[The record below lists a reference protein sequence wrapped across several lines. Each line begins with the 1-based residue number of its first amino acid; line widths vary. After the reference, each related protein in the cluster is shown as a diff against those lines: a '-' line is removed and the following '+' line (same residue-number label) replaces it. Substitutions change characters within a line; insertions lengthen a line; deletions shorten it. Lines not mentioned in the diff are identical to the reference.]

1 MSTTS
6 ITSGTDFIG
15 KTLIIGSTG
24 LSNAGN
30 YLRILDFNNNSSD
43 TYLYSLFKSDNSQ
56 QPWVGFKPIGVGA
69 TNIVYPYAATINE
82 YYIYVFSFIS
92 TIQIK
97 YNIYEYNQISTTIV
111 SKGTITT
118 FNTPNTLLQ
127 GFTQFWLGRSAFNG
141 DVFYNGRYNKVA
153 LYNGDL
159 FALNEANILSTL
171 LTLVT
176 STQTNIINNSTTPT
190 TYTFRALG
198 TNFLGVV
205 VNILNYNTTTG
216 SDVSNTAIT
225 LNGTGTTSGGYLNII
240 GSYLET
246 APISSLISLHNF
258 NSGNKSWKMYAHTI
272 SSISGD
278 HLTIKPH
285 SGRNIILEVSA
296 NNAIFIKQGENSH
309 NLTNLIS
316 GSGSGIVSGSDA
328 SFANIDIS
336 GNLNPLNVNGSS
348 IGLATKNWNSAYIN
362 TIYGETLNTRHYS
375 QRFGNSLLNMLGQDI
390 SNGPPL
396 ANNNNKIAISN
407 DGRVVALSSSSHSD
421 ISKGRVYVYELS
433 YNQVSYSWT
442 RLGLSSEIIVGLSND
457 DQFGW
462 DLALSSDGRIVAGSS
477 ILNDSSGTNCG
488 QVRLFE
494 LSNNIWRQKGS
505 NINGP
510 RVASESGY
518 SISLAGSG
526 NRIAIGA
533 WKDNSNGT
541 NAGAVRVY
549 DFSAS
554 INDWRQQG
562 QTLLGVSGSYE
573 GYVTALS
580 LDGLTLATGCLNV
593 NNANNIVNA
602 GQVKTFTISGNTW
615 TSKGIIQG
623 PDISYLY
630 FGRAMKLSANG
641 NAIVIGA
648 PGYGPLGTVTSTGYS
663 YELNNTIQIWEWH
676 RTNALTVPGRSL
688 ASISNAT
695 QNEQVR
701 LMVSRDT
708 WLGGKRKVY
717 NTNDKTSSTWEWSN
731 GTPWTYYNWDT
742 NEPGSLEDNVKIQTT
757 GFWHDYY
764 NNPSW
769 TTEHGPAVYMNT
781 TTTTTITGGNIGQT
795 YVYGYVGGTSW
806 TQVGQTIQGI
816 SGDELGSFVSM
827 SNDGSII
834 TLGGRSSADN
844 NFRCNVQ
851 FFKNINNYW
860 IKLGQTINGFVNNS
874 VLAYN
879 HALAG
884 DGTTLFHNLGTQSS
898 RVYGMDKTLAINS
911 NILTISGELITSGN
925 INPLIS
931 ATIGMYQGTG
941 GTIIIND
948 NYIIHRFDNSGI
960 FIPASSGSVEVLIVG
975 GGGGGGS
982 SSGGGGGAG
991 GVIYIPATNVI
1002 SGSSYSVVVGAG
1014 GASGTNGQASSVFGA
1029 VAAGGG
1035 MSGQYDSVGG
1045 NGGSG
1050 GGAGADNDGIL
1061 NKGGISSGNSL
1072 GLNNGIANV
1081 GFTYGFR
1088 GGNMTAPR
1096 SNPSGPDR
1104 SAGGGG
1110 AGGQGLDTDPNSTGN
1125 TGQTGMG
1132 SGGVGVVNTILGP
1145 SYYWA
1150 GGGGGGAFENQ
1161 FGGWG
1166 GLGGGGGGGGNGG
1179 VGTGGISAVNSGE
1192 SGSGVNGGNGGANTG
1207 GGGGGSGWPGV
1218 GGRGGSGIVVIR
1230 YLRGSS
1236 LGLSTKY
1243 WGNAYIK
1250 DISTSSI
1257 EVSGNIIC
1265 SRDVSINSGS
1275 SLRRWKHVFS
1285 DDLSVNKINGQVYGG
1300 SSSINLTS
1308 ISGNIIPSLTNLFR
1322 LGDVS
1327 RNWSNAYISDASVSS
1342 IDVSLNINPL
1352 NANGSSLGLSTRRWG
1367 NAYIRDVSVSSIDV
1381 SGNLNPL
1388 NANGSSLGLSTKYW
1402 GNAYLRDVS
1411 VSIIDVS
1418 GNLNPLTA
1426 NGSSLGLISR
1436 TWGNAYI
1443 RDLSVSSIDVSSN
1456 SISPFVNNSASLGA
1470 PNKSWGNAYIRD
1482 VSVSS
1487 IDVSGNLNPL
1497 TSNTLTL
1504 GLPTRVWGNA
1514 YIRDLSISSIDVSS
1528 NTISPFLNNGSSLG
1542 LISKTWGN
1550 AYLRDVSVTNID
1562 ISQNLN
1568 PLVSGT
1574 STVSTAQ
1581 GTGGTVS
1588 ISGGY
1593 IIHSFRTTG
1602 TSAFVP
1608 AFSGSVEVLIVGG
1621 GGGGGPTLGG
1631 GGGAG
1636 GVIYI
1641 PSTNVILG
1649 ASYEVVV
1656 GDGGASGTNGQ
1667 FSRVFGATAAGG
1679 GTSGTHDSGDGTAG
1693 GSGGG
1698 AASNNSRLNQG
1709 GGTSGNILGTNNGT
1723 ANVGFI
1729 YGCSGGN
1736 MTTARTSGPT
1746 RGAGGGGAGAKGLD
1760 TNPNITGD
1768 TGQTGMGSGGVG
1780 VVNAI
1785 LGPSYYWGGG
1795 GGGSGYDNQFGGWG
1809 GLGGGGG
1816 GAGNAGGGTGGKS
1829 ALVDGSN
1836 GEVGGN
1842 THGGN
1847 GGTNTG
1853 GGGGAGAW
1861 SSGLGGKGGSG
1872 IVVIRY
1878 LQGTSGSS
1886 GSNLGSAL
1894 KRWKNIFV
1902 GDLSVN
1908 TINGLPYGSGGG
1920 GAASIVYS
1928 TGGSAIVN
1936 SSIVSN
1942 MIPSITNTYSLGSTS
1957 RYWNN
1962 AYINNL
1968 RLSNRGYQEISGD
1981 ISWSAVN
1988 GYYGLAKDAYPGLN
2002 PQSSGVKA
2010 VQTWTVRTPN
2020 TGTGNHTVG
2029 MCWSP
2034 QRGIFV
2040 AVARTGDSSSM
2051 IQTSSDGINWTSR
2064 TNTTD
2069 NSRWEDVCWSPELG
2083 LFVAVGFTGTWR
2095 IISSFDGINWPSDRR
2110 VVINATSQMF
2120 AVCWSAELGIFLACG
2135 DRINSIV
2142 MYSSNAI
2149 NWSSLVV
2156 ASSNEINSVCW
2167 SPEVKL
2173 FVGVG
2178 NNTIMTS
2185 SNGTSWNLIS
2195 NVSFNWSSVCWSSTL
2210 GMFVAIAFTA
2220 IVAYSYNGL
2229 NWTTRAITSTF
2240 TNMNSICW
2248 SPQLE
2253 LFVCAGFYTRIITS
2267 NDGINW
2273 ISSSPV
2279 FSENIVVI
2287 CWSPEV
2293 GIFVGRGWNGYL
2305 LTSSLKGRP
2314 PTSYNVFDSS
2324 FNSIDETGKW
2334 TFLNIAVSG
2343 TMTAGSTPV
2352 SSDDRL
2358 KHNEVGITNGLTI
2371 IDQLNPKFYQ
2381 KTLTMLDAS
2390 YNGDLSGYAW
2400 TYEAGLIAQEVLQ
2413 VPDISFVVSGGDYYE
2428 NVMNYYD
2435 ISYTLSY
2442 YEQKMNSDLSFTNNY
2457 EEQRINNDL
2466 SFTISYYKE
2475 KMGSDISFDVSNNI
2489 EQILSDLSF
2498 DMSYIIQKMNNEASF
2513 YISYNEQKI
2522 NYDLSFELNYY
2533 QQQAINDLSRA
2544 NAYEVTTNLVSQIYG
2559 VNYNSLLTYGLA
2571 AIKELH
2577 AKVKAQDLS
2586 LLEQQATI
2594 NSLAAR
2600 LQALEPN
2607 NI

>member
-15 KTLIIGSTG
+15 KTLIIGSTA

-159 FALNEANILSTL
+159 FALTEANILSTL

-176 STQTNIINNSTTPT
+176 TTQTNIINNST

-225 LNGTGTTSGGYLNII
+225 LNGTSGTSGGYLNII

-246 APISSLISLHNF
+246 APISSLMSLHNF

-874 VLAYN
+874 AIAYN

-925 INPLIS
+925 INPLTSIS
-931 ATIGMYQGTG
+931 
-941 GTIIIND
+941 
-948 NYIIHRFDNSGI
+948 
-960 FIPASSGSVEVLIVG
+960 
-975 GGGGGGS
+975 
-982 SSGGGGGAG
+982 
-991 GVIYIPATNVI
+991 
-1002 SGSSYSVVVGAG
+1002 
-1014 GASGTNGQASSVFGA
+1014 
-1029 VAAGGG
+1029 
-1035 MSGQYDSVGG
+1035 
-1045 NGGSG
+1045 
-1050 GGAGADNDGIL
+1050 
-1061 NKGGISSGNSL
+1061 
-1072 GLNNGIANV
+1072 
-1081 GFTYGFR
+1081 
-1088 GGNMTAPR
+1088 
-1096 SNPSGPDR
+1096 
-1104 SAGGGG
+1104 
-1110 AGGQGLDTDPNSTGN
+1110 
-1125 TGQTGMG
+1125 
-1132 SGGVGVVNTILGP
+1132 
-1145 SYYWA
+1145 
-1150 GGGGGGAFENQ
+1150 
-1161 FGGWG
+1161 
-1166 GLGGGGGGGGNGG
+1166 
-1179 VGTGGISAVNSGE
+1179 
-1192 SGSGVNGGNGGANTG
+1192 
-1207 GGGGGSGWPGV
+1207 
-1218 GGRGGSGIVVIR
+1218 
-1230 YLRGSS
+1230 SS

-1250 DISTSSI
+1250 DISTTSI

-1265 SRDVSINSGS
+1265 SRDVSINLGS

-1327 RNWSNAYISDASVSS
+1327 RNWSNAYIRDASVSS

-1352 NANGSSLGLSTRRWG
+1352 LNNGSSLGLSTRRWG

-1381 SGNLNPL
+1381 SGILNPL

-1411 VSIIDVS
+1411 VSIIDIS
-1418 GNLNPLTA
+1418 GNLNPLTN
-1426 NGSSLGLISR
+1426 NGSSLGLIGR

-1470 PNKSWGNAYIRD
+1470 PNKAWGNAYIRD
-1482 VSVSS
+1482 VSISS

-1528 NTISPFLNNGSSLG
+1528 NTISPFLNNRSSLG
-1542 LISKTWGN
+1542 IISKTWGN
-1550 AYLRDVSVTNID
+1550 AYLRDVSVSNID

-1574 STVSTAQ
+1574 STVSVAQ
-1581 GTGGTVS
+1581 GTGGTVT

-1593 IIHSFRTTG
+1593 IIHSFTTTG

-1608 AFSGSVEVLIVGG
+1608 VSSGSVEVLIVGG
-1621 GGGGGPTLGG
+1621 GGGGGGRLGG
-1631 GGGAG
+1631 GGGGG
-1636 GVIYI
+1636 GVIWI
-1641 PSTNVILG
+1641 PATNVISG
-1649 ASYEVVV
+1649 TSYPIVV
-1656 GDGGASGTNGQ
+1656 GTGGTTLNNGIAS
-1667 FSRVFGATAAGG
+1667 SAFGATAAGG
-1679 GTSGTHDSGDGTAG
+1679 GSSGVHDSGDGTAG

-1709 GGTSGNILGTNNGT
+1709 GATSGNILGTNNGT
-1723 ANVGFI
+1723 ANVGTI
-1729 YGCSGGN
+1729 YGNRGGH
-1736 MTTARTSGPT
+1736 MTATRTGGPT
-1746 RGAGGGGAGAKGLD
+1746 RAAGGGGAGAQGLD
-1760 TNPNITGD
+1760 TNCNITGD
-1768 TGQTGMGSGGVG
+1768 TGQTGAGSGGVG
-1780 VVNAI
+1780 VINAI
-1785 LGPSYYWGGG
+1785 LGPAHYWAGGG
-1795 GGGSGYDNQFGGWG
+1795 GGGGYVEQTGGYG

-1816 GAGNAGGGTGGKS
+1816 A
-1829 ALVDGSN
+1829 GSN
-1836 GEVGGN
+1836 GPIGLGGGSALN
-1842 THGGN
+1842 SGVNGSGLNGGN
-1847 GGTNTG
+1847 GGANTG
-1853 GGGGAGAW
+1853 GGGGGCGWVSEAGG
-1861 SSGLGGKGGSG
+1861 SGGSG

-1908 TINGLPYGSGGG
+1908 TINGLPYGGGGG

-1968 RLSNRGYQEISGD
+1968 RASNRAYQEISGD

-1988 GYYGLAKDAYPGLN
+1988 GHYGLAKDAYPGLN
-2002 PQSSGVKA
+2002 PSSSGVKA
-2010 VQTWTVRTPN
+2010 VQTWTNRTVPN
-2020 TGTGNHTVG
+2020 TTILCRGVCWSPELGLFVAVAESGPNRVMTSPDGITWTARTAASENRWYSVCWSKELRIFVAVSRDIKVMTSVDGITWIPKTPANGAGVSVCWSPELGLFVAVSDNAVARSSDGTTWFSSVG
-2029 MCWSP
+2029 IPEGAYLSVCWSP
-2034 QRGIFV
+2034 QLRLFIAGSVNFTRLI
-2040 AVARTGDSSSM
+2040 S
-2051 IQTSSDGINWTSR
+2051 SSDGITWATITGAPSGQWTSI
-2064 TNTTD
+2064 
-2069 NSRWEDVCWSPELG
+2069 CWSPELG
-2083 LFVAVGFTGTWR
+2083 LFVAVGFAGVAVIT
-2095 IISSFDGINWPSDRR
+2095 SSDGIVWTERTPS
-2110 VVINATSQMF
+2110 TYGLGWF
-2120 AVCWSAELGIFLACG
+2120 GVCWSRELEIFVAVSITGTNNTRVMTSPNGITWTTRAAG
-2135 DRINSIV
+2135 GTDWW
-2142 MYSSNAI
+2142 YG
-2149 NWSSLVV
+2149 
-2156 ASSNEINSVCW
+2156 VCW
-2167 SPEVKL
+2167 SPEL
-2173 FVGVG
+2173 GIFAAVGTG
-2178 NNTIMTS
+2178 PT
-2185 SNGTSWNLIS
+2185 
-2195 NVSFNWSSVCWSSTL
+2195 
-2210 GMFVAIAFTA
+2210 
-2220 IVAYSYNGL
+2220 
-2229 NWTTRAITSTF
+2229 
-2240 TNMNSICW
+2240 
-2248 SPQLE
+2248 
-2253 LFVCAGFYTRIITS
+2253 
-2267 NDGINW
+2267 
-2273 ISSSPV
+2273 
-2279 FSENIVVI
+2279 NIVM
-2287 CWSPEV
+2287 
-2293 GIFVGRGWNGYL
+2293 
-2305 LTSSLKGRP
+2305 TSSLKGRP

-2413 VPDISFVVSGGDYYE
+2413 VPDLSFVVSGGDYYE
-2428 NVMNYYD
+2428 NVMNYD
-2435 ISYTLSY
+2435 VSYVVNSLSY

-2457 EEQRINNDL
+2457 NTQKINNDL

-2475 KMGSDISFDVSNNI
+2475 KMGSDISYNYNNNI

>member
-1 MSTTS
+1 M
-6 ITSGTDFIG
+6 
-15 KTLIIGSTG
+15 
-24 LSNAGN
+24 
-30 YLRILDFNNNSSD
+30 
-43 TYLYSLFKSDNSQ
+43 
-56 QPWVGFKPIGVGA
+56 
-69 TNIVYPYAATINE
+69 
-82 YYIYVFSFIS
+82 
-92 TIQIK
+92 
-97 YNIYEYNQISTTIV
+97 
-111 SKGTITT
+111 
-118 FNTPNTLLQ
+118 
-127 GFTQFWLGRSAFNG
+127 
-141 DVFYNGRYNKVA
+141 
-153 LYNGDL
+153 
-159 FALNEANILSTL
+159 
-171 LTLVT
+171 
-176 STQTNIINNSTTPT
+176 
-190 TYTFRALG
+190 
-198 TNFLGVV
+198 
-205 VNILNYNTTTG
+205 
-216 SDVSNTAIT
+216 
-225 LNGTGTTSGGYLNII
+225 
-240 GSYLET
+240 
-246 APISSLISLHNF
+246 HNF
-258 NSGNKSWKMYAHTI
+258 NSANKSWKMYAHTI

-285 SGRNIILEVSA
+285 TGRNIILEVSA

-316 GSGSGIVSGSDA
+316 GSGSGIVNGSDA

-336 GNLNPLNVNGSS
+336 GNLNPLIVNGSS

-433 YNQVSYSWT
+433 YNEVSYSWT

-462 DLALSSDGRIVAGSS
+462 DLALSSDGRVVAGSS

-494 LSNNIWRQKGS
+494 LSNNIWRQKGT

-518 SISLAGSG
+518 SIGLAGNG

-602 GQVKTFTISGNTW
+602 GQVKTFTISGTTW
-615 TSKGIIQG
+615 INKGIIQG

-648 PGYGPLGTVTSTGYS
+648 PGYGTDYQITPI

-688 ASISNAT
+688 ASISNAA

-769 TTEHGPAVYMNT
+769 TTEHGPAVYM
-781 TTTTTITGGNIGQT
+781 TTTITGGNIGQA

-874 VLAYN
+874 AIAYN

-884 DGTTLFHNLGTQSS
+884 DGTTLFHNIGTQSS

-925 INPLIS
+925 INPLTSIS
-931 ATIGMYQGTG
+931 
-941 GTIIIND
+941 
-948 NYIIHRFDNSGI
+948 
-960 FIPASSGSVEVLIVG
+960 
-975 GGGGGGS
+975 
-982 SSGGGGGAG
+982 
-991 GVIYIPATNVI
+991 
-1002 SGSSYSVVVGAG
+1002 
-1014 GASGTNGQASSVFGA
+1014 
-1029 VAAGGG
+1029 
-1035 MSGQYDSVGG
+1035 
-1045 NGGSG
+1045 
-1050 GGAGADNDGIL
+1050 
-1061 NKGGISSGNSL
+1061 
-1072 GLNNGIANV
+1072 
-1081 GFTYGFR
+1081 
-1088 GGNMTAPR
+1088 
-1096 SNPSGPDR
+1096 
-1104 SAGGGG
+1104 
-1110 AGGQGLDTDPNSTGN
+1110 
-1125 TGQTGMG
+1125 
-1132 SGGVGVVNTILGP
+1132 
-1145 SYYWA
+1145 
-1150 GGGGGGAFENQ
+1150 
-1161 FGGWG
+1161 
-1166 GLGGGGGGGGNGG
+1166 
-1179 VGTGGISAVNSGE
+1179 
-1192 SGSGVNGGNGGANTG
+1192 
-1207 GGGGGSGWPGV
+1207 
-1218 GGRGGSGIVVIR
+1218 
-1230 YLRGSS
+1230 SS

-1257 EVSGNIIC
+1257 ELSGNIIC
-1265 SRDVSINSGS
+1265 SRDVSINLGS
-1275 SLRRWKHVFS
+1275 SLRRWKNVFS

-1308 ISGNIIPSLTNLFR
+1308 ISGNIIPSTTNLFR

-1327 RNWSNAYISDASVSS
+1327 RTWSNAYIIDASVSS

-1352 NANGSSLGLSTRRWG
+1352 NANGSSLGLVTRRWG

-1381 SGNLNPL
+1381 SLNLNPL

-1402 GNAYLRDVS
+1402 GNAYIRDVS
-1411 VSIIDVS
+1411 VGSIDVS
-1418 GNLNPLTA
+1418 GNLNPLTN
-1426 NGSSLGLISR
+1426 NGSSLGLIGR

-1470 PNKSWGNAYIRD
+1470 PNKAWGNAYIRD

-1487 IDVSGNLNPL
+1487 IDVISNLNPL

-1542 LISKTWGN
+1542 LIGKTWGN
-1550 AYLRDVSVTNID
+1550 AYLRDVSVSNID

-1568 PLVSGT
+1568 PLVTGS
-1574 STVSTAQ
+1574 STVTATQ

-1608 AFSGSVEVLIVGG
+1608 ASNGSVEVLIVGG

-1649 ASYEVVV
+1649 TSYEVVV

-1709 GGTSGNILGTNNGT
+1709 GGTSGNILGTNNGV

-1729 YGCSGGN
+1729 YGCSGGH
-1736 MTTARTSGPT
+1736 MTTARSGDPC

-1760 TNPNITGD
+1760 TNSNITGD
-1768 TGQTGMGSGGVG
+1768 TGRTGMGSGGVG
-1780 VVNAI
+1780 IVNAI

-1795 GGGSGYDNQFGGWG
+1795 GGGSGYNNQFGGWG

-1816 GAGNAGGGTGGKS
+1816 GAGNSGGGTGGSS

-1836 GEVGGN
+1836 GQVGGN
-1842 THGGN
+1842 TNGGN

-1886 GSNLGSAL
+1886 GSNLGSVL

-1908 TINGLPYGSGGG
+1908 TINGLPYGGGGGG
-1920 GAASIVYS
+1920 GAASIVYT

-1936 SSIVSN
+1936 SSIVNN

-1962 AYINNL
+1962 SYINNL

-1988 GYYGLAKDAYPGLN
+1988 GYYGLAKDAYPSLN
-2002 PQSSGVKA
+2002 PLSSGVKA

-2040 AVARTGDSSSM
+2040 AVARTGDSTSM
-2051 IQTSSDGINWTSR
+2051 IQTSSDGINWISR

-2135 DRINSIV
+2135 DRVNSIV

-2210 GMFVAIAFTA
+2210 GMFVAIGFTA
-2220 IVAYSYNGL
+2220 IVAYSYNGVT
-2229 NWTTRAITSTF
+2229 WITRAITSTF

-2314 PTSYNVFDSS
+2314 PTSYNLFDST
-2324 FNSIDETGKW
+2324 FNNIDENGKW
-2334 TFLNIAVSG
+2334 NFLNIAVSG

-2358 KHNEVGITNGLTI
+2358 KHNEVGIANGLTI
-2371 IDQLNPKFYQ
+2371 IDRLNPKFYQ
-2381 KTLTMLDAS
+2381 KTLSMLDAS

-2413 VPDISFVVSGGDYYE
+2413 IPDISFVVSGGDYYE
-2428 NVMNYYD
+2428 TVMNYD
-2435 ISYTLSY
+2435 VSYVVNSLSY
-2442 YEQKMNSDLSFTNNY
+2442 YEQKMNSDLSFANGY
-2457 EEQRINNDL
+2457 KEQKINNDL

-2475 KMGSDISFDVSNNI
+2475 KMSSDISFDISNNNNNNYNI

-2544 NAYEVTTNLVSQIYG
+2544 NAYEVSTNLVSRIYG

>member
-1 MSTTS
+1 
-6 ITSGTDFIG
+6 
-15 KTLIIGSTG
+15 
-24 LSNAGN
+24 
-30 YLRILDFNNNSSD
+30 
-43 TYLYSLFKSDNSQ
+43 
-56 QPWVGFKPIGVGA
+56 
-69 TNIVYPYAATINE
+69 
-82 YYIYVFSFIS
+82 
-92 TIQIK
+92 
-97 YNIYEYNQISTTIV
+97 
-111 SKGTITT
+111 
-118 FNTPNTLLQ
+118 
-127 GFTQFWLGRSAFNG
+127 
-141 DVFYNGRYNKVA
+141 
-153 LYNGDL
+153 
-159 FALNEANILSTL
+159 
-171 LTLVT
+171 
-176 STQTNIINNSTTPT
+176 
-190 TYTFRALG
+190 
-198 TNFLGVV
+198 
-205 VNILNYNTTTG
+205 
-216 SDVSNTAIT
+216 
-225 LNGTGTTSGGYLNII
+225 
-240 GSYLET
+240 
-246 APISSLISLHNF
+246 
-258 NSGNKSWKMYAHTI
+258 
-272 SSISGD
+272 
-278 HLTIKPH
+278 
-285 SGRNIILEVSA
+285 
-296 NNAIFIKQGENSH
+296 
-309 NLTNLIS
+309 
-316 GSGSGIVSGSDA
+316 
-328 SFANIDIS
+328 
-336 GNLNPLNVNGSS
+336 
-348 IGLATKNWNSAYIN
+348 
-362 TIYGETLNTRHYS
+362 
-375 QRFGNSLLNMLGQDI
+375 MLGQDI

-518 SISLAGSG
+518 CISLAGSG

-573 GYVTALS
+573 GYVAALS

-602 GQVKTFTISGNTW
+602 GQVKTFTISGTTW
-615 TSKGIIQG
+615 INKGIIQG

-648 PGYGPLGTVTSTGYS
+648 PGYGPLGTVSSSTSSSSFAISATS
-663 YELNNTIQIWEWH
+663 
-676 RTNALTVPGRSL
+676 LTRDQHITTAASVPGRTL
-688 ASISNAT
+688 GSILNVTEKETVRLIMQANTSDVYIGARRRATSTNAT
-695 QNEQVR
+695 GRTYIDWEWI
-701 LMVSRDT
+701 SGDT
-708 WLGGKRKVY
+708 WDYQNFQPGDPNNLSYTALIMWGWGGAGDWY
-717 NTNDKTSSTWEWSN
+717 NA
-731 GTPWTYYNWDT
+731 
-742 NEPGSLEDNVKIQTT
+742 T
-757 GFWHDYY
+757 GNSVMKAIYK
-764 NNPSW
+764 
-769 TTEHGPAVYMNT
+769 T
-781 TTTTTITGGNIGQT
+781 TTTTTTTSITGGNIGQA

-874 VLAYN
+874 VIAYN

-911 NILTISGELITSGN
+911 NILTISGELITNGN
-925 INPLIS
+925 INPLTSIS
-931 ATIGMYQGTG
+931 
-941 GTIIIND
+941 
-948 NYIIHRFDNSGI
+948 
-960 FIPASSGSVEVLIVG
+960 
-975 GGGGGGS
+975 
-982 SSGGGGGAG
+982 
-991 GVIYIPATNVI
+991 
-1002 SGSSYSVVVGAG
+1002 
-1014 GASGTNGQASSVFGA
+1014 
-1029 VAAGGG
+1029 
-1035 MSGQYDSVGG
+1035 
-1045 NGGSG
+1045 
-1050 GGAGADNDGIL
+1050 
-1061 NKGGISSGNSL
+1061 
-1072 GLNNGIANV
+1072 
-1081 GFTYGFR
+1081 
-1088 GGNMTAPR
+1088 
-1096 SNPSGPDR
+1096 
-1104 SAGGGG
+1104 
-1110 AGGQGLDTDPNSTGN
+1110 
-1125 TGQTGMG
+1125 
-1132 SGGVGVVNTILGP
+1132 
-1145 SYYWA
+1145 
-1150 GGGGGGAFENQ
+1150 
-1161 FGGWG
+1161 
-1166 GLGGGGGGGGNGG
+1166 
-1179 VGTGGISAVNSGE
+1179 
-1192 SGSGVNGGNGGANTG
+1192 
-1207 GGGGGSGWPGV
+1207 
-1218 GGRGGSGIVVIR
+1218 
-1230 YLRGSS
+1230 SS

-1265 SRDVSINSGS
+1265 SRDVSINLGS
-1275 SLRRWKHVFS
+1275 SLRRWKNVFS

-1300 SSSINLTS
+1300 SSSIVLTS
-1308 ISGNIIPSLTNLFR
+1308 VSGNIIPSINNVFR

-1342 IDVSLNINPL
+1342 IDISLNINPL
-1352 NANGSSLGLSTRRWG
+1352 LNNGSSLGLNTRRWG
-1367 NAYIRDVSVSSIDV
+1367 NAYLRDVSVSSIDV

-1411 VSIIDVS
+1411 ASSIDVS
-1418 GNLNPLTA
+1418 GNLNPLTN
-1426 NGSSLGLISR
+1426 NGSSLGLIGR

-1470 PNKSWGNAYIRD
+1470 PNKSWGNAHIRD
-1482 VSVSS
+1482 VSISS

-1504 GLPTRVWGNA
+1504 GLATRVWGNA

-1550 AYLRDVSVTNID
+1550 AYLRDVSVSNID

-1574 STVSTAQ
+1574 STVSVAQ

-1602 TSAFVP
+1602 TSYFVP
-1608 AFSGSVEVLIVGG
+1608 ASNGSVEVLIVGG

-1709 GGTSGNILGTNNGT
+1709 GGTSGNILGTNNGI

-1736 MTTARTSGPT
+1736 MTTARSGDPC

-1760 TNPNITGD
+1760 TNSNITGD

-1795 GGGSGYDNQFGGWG
+1795 GGGSGYNSQFGGWG

-1816 GAGNAGGGTGGKS
+1816 GAGNSGGGTGGKS

-1836 GEVGGN
+1836 GQVGGDTN
-1842 THGGN
+1842 GGN

-1861 SSGLGGKGGSG
+1861 YSGLGGKGGSG

-1908 TINGLPYGSGGG
+1908 TINGAAYGSGGG
-1920 GAASIVYS
+1920 GASSIVYS

-1936 SSIVSN
+1936 SSIVSD
-1942 MIPSITNTYSLGSTS
+1942 MIPSTTNTFNLGSTTKF
-1957 RYWNN
+1957 WNN
-1962 AYINNL
+1962 AYINNV

-2002 PQSSGVKA
+2002 PLSSGVKA

-2069 NSRWEDVCWSPELG
+2069 NSKWEDVCWSPELG

-2135 DRINSIV
+2135 DRVNSIV

-2253 LFVCAGFYTRIITS
+2253 LFVCAGYYTRIITS

-2314 PTSYNVFDSS
+2314 PTSYNLFDSS
-2324 FNSIDETGKW
+2324 FNNIDENGKW
-2334 TFLNIAVSG
+2334 NFLNIAISG
-2343 TMTAGSTPV
+2343 TMTAGSTNV
-2352 SSDDRL
+2352 TSDDRL

-2381 KTLTMLDAS
+2381 KTQTMLDAS

-2413 VPDISFVVSGGDYYE
+2413 VPDLSFVVSGGDYYE
-2428 NVMNYYD
+2428 NVMNYD
-2435 ISYTLSY
+2435 VSYVVNSLSY

-2457 EEQRINNDL
+2457 NTQKINNDL

-2475 KMGSDISFDVSNNI
+2475 KMGSDISFDVSYNYNNNI

-2559 VNYNSLLTYGLA
+2559 VNYNSLLTYGIA

-2600 LQALEPN
+2600 LEALEPN

>member
-1 MSTTS
+1 MSTTN

-24 LSNAGN
+24 TSNTDYA
-30 YLRILDFNNNSSD
+30 RVVEFNNNSTG
-43 TYLYSLFKSDNSQ
+43 TYLGVMFSATNK
-56 QPWVGFKPIGVGA
+56 QPWFSFRPLGQMYSEPIMPW
-69 TNIVYPYAATINE
+69 ISYINV

-92 TIQIK
+92 NIQVK
-97 YNIYEYNQISTTIV
+97 YNIYEYNGASTIV
-111 SKGTITT
+111 SKGTIGTYT
-118 FNTPNTLLQ
+118 GASAFLQ
-127 GFTQFWLGRSAFNG
+127 NLTQFWLGRNIWTN
-141 DVFYNGRYNKVA
+141 DFYNGRYNKVA

-159 FALNEANILSTL
+159 FALTEANILSTL

-225 LNGTGTTSGGYLNII
+225 LIGTGATSGGYLNII

-258 NSGNKSWKMYAHTI
+258 NSANKSWKMYAHTL

-296 NNAIFIKQGENSH
+296 NNDVFIKQGENSH

-316 GSGSGIVSGSDA
+316 GSGTGIVSGSDA

-348 IGLATKNWNSAYIN
+348 IGVATKNWNSAYIN
-362 TIYGETLNTRHYS
+362 TIYGETLNTY
-375 QRFGNSLLNMLGQDI
+375 
-390 SNGPPL
+390 
-396 ANNNNKIAISN
+396 
-407 DGRVVALSSSSHSD
+407 HS
-421 ISKGRVYVYELS
+421 
-433 YNQVSYSWT
+433 
-442 RLGLSSEIIVGLSND
+442 
-457 DQFGW
+457 
-462 DLALSSDGRIVAGSS
+462 
-477 ILNDSSGTNCG
+477 
-488 QVRLFE
+488 
-494 LSNNIWRQKGS
+494 
-505 NINGP
+505 
-510 RVASESGY
+510 
-518 SISLAGSG
+518 
-526 NRIAIGA
+526 
-533 WKDNSNGT
+533 
-541 NAGAVRVY
+541 
-549 DFSAS
+549 
-554 INDWRQQG
+554 
-562 QTLLGVSGSYE
+562 
-573 GYVTALS
+573 
-580 LDGLTLATGCLNV
+580 
-593 NNANNIVNA
+593 
-602 GQVKTFTISGNTW
+602 
-615 TSKGIIQG
+615 
-623 PDISYLY
+623 
-630 FGRAMKLSANG
+630 
-641 NAIVIGA
+641 
-648 PGYGPLGTVTSTGYS
+648 
-663 YELNNTIQIWEWH
+663 
-676 RTNALTVPGRSL
+676 
-688 ASISNAT
+688 
-695 QNEQVR
+695 
-701 LMVSRDT
+701 
-708 WLGGKRKVY
+708 
-717 NTNDKTSSTWEWSN
+717 
-731 GTPWTYYNWDT
+731 
-742 NEPGSLEDNVKIQTT
+742 
-757 GFWHDYY
+757 
-764 NNPSW
+764 
-769 TTEHGPAVYMNT
+769 
-781 TTTTTITGGNIGQT
+781 
-795 YVYGYVGGTSW
+795 
-806 TQVGQTIQGI
+806 
-816 SGDELGSFVSM
+816 
-827 SNDGSII
+827 
-834 TLGGRSSADN
+834 
-844 NFRCNVQ
+844 
-851 FFKNINNYW
+851 
-860 IKLGQTINGFVNNS
+860 
-874 VLAYN
+874 
-879 HALAG
+879 
-884 DGTTLFHNLGTQSS
+884 
-898 RVYGMDKTLAINS
+898 DKTLAINS

-925 INPLIS
+925 INPLTS
-931 ATIGMYQGTG
+931 
-941 GTIIIND
+941 IN
-948 NYIIHRFDNSGI
+948 
-960 FIPASSGSVEVLIVG
+960 
-975 GGGGGGS
+975 
-982 SSGGGGGAG
+982 
-991 GVIYIPATNVI
+991 
-1002 SGSSYSVVVGAG
+1002 
-1014 GASGTNGQASSVFGA
+1014 
-1029 VAAGGG
+1029 
-1035 MSGQYDSVGG
+1035 
-1045 NGGSG
+1045 
-1050 GGAGADNDGIL
+1050 
-1061 NKGGISSGNSL
+1061 
-1072 GLNNGIANV
+1072 
-1081 GFTYGFR
+1081 
-1088 GGNMTAPR
+1088 
-1096 SNPSGPDR
+1096 
-1104 SAGGGG
+1104 
-1110 AGGQGLDTDPNSTGN
+1110 
-1125 TGQTGMG
+1125 
-1132 SGGVGVVNTILGP
+1132 
-1145 SYYWA
+1145 
-1150 GGGGGGAFENQ
+1150 
-1161 FGGWG
+1161 
-1166 GLGGGGGGGGNGG
+1166 
-1179 VGTGGISAVNSGE
+1179 
-1192 SGSGVNGGNGGANTG
+1192 
-1207 GGGGGSGWPGV
+1207 
-1218 GGRGGSGIVVIR
+1218 
-1230 YLRGSS
+1230 SS

-1250 DISTSSI
+1250 DISTTSI
-1257 EVSGNIIC
+1257 EISGNIIC
-1265 SRDVSINSGS
+1265 SRDVSINLGS

-1285 DDLSVNKINGQVYGG
+1285 DDLSVNKINGQVYSG
-1300 SSSINLTS
+1300 SSSIVLSS

-1327 RNWSNAYISDASVSS
+1327 RNWSNAYIIDASVSS

-1352 NANGSSLGLSTRRWG
+1352 FNNGSSLGLNARRWG

-1411 VSIIDVS
+1411 VSSIDVS
-1418 GNLNPLTA
+1418 GNLNPLTN

-1487 IDVSGNLNPL
+1487 IDVISNLNPL

-1550 AYLRDVSVTNID
+1550 AYLRDISVTNID

-1574 STVSTAQ
+1574 STVTATQ

-1608 AFSGSVEVLIVGG
+1608 ASSGSVEVLIVGG

-1649 ASYEVVV
+1649 TSYEVVV

-1667 FSRVFGATAAGG
+1667 LSRVFGATAAGG

-1709 GGTSGNILGTNNGT
+1709 GGTSGNILGTNNGV

-1729 YGCSGGN
+1729 YGCSGGH
-1736 MTTARTSGPT
+1736 MTTARTSGPC

-1760 TNPNITGD
+1760 TNSNITGD

-1816 GAGNAGGGTGGKS
+1816 GAGNSGGGTGGKS

-1836 GEVGGN
+1836 GSIGGDTN
-1842 THGGN
+1842 GGN

-1861 SSGLGGKGGSG
+1861 YSGLGGKGGSG

-1886 GSNLGSAL
+1886 GSNLGSSL

-1908 TINGLPYGSGGG
+1908 TINGTAYGSGGG
-1920 GAASIVYS
+1920 GAASIVYT

-2002 PQSSGVKA
+2002 PLSSGVKA
-2010 VQTWTVRTPN
+2010 VQTWTGRTVPNTTILCRGVCWSPELGLFVAVAESGPNKVMTSPNGITWTARTAALENRWYSVCWSKELRIFVAVSRDINVMTSVDGITWISRTPASGAGRCVCWSAELGLFVAVSDN
-2020 TGTGNHTVG
+2020 NVARSSDGITWFSSVG
-2029 MCWSP
+2029 IPEGAYLGVCWSP
-2034 QRGIFV
+2034 QLRLFV
-2040 AVARTGDSSSM
+2040 AGSAQFTRLISSSN
-2051 IQTSSDGINWTSR
+2051 GITWATITGAPIGQWTSI
-2064 TNTTD
+2064 
-2069 NSRWEDVCWSPELG
+2069 CWSPELG
-2083 LFVAVGFTGTWR
+2083 LFVAVGFAGVAVIT
-2095 IISSFDGINWPSDRR
+2095 SSDGIVWTERTPS
-2110 VVINATSQMF
+2110 TYGLGWF
-2120 AVCWSAELGIFLACG
+2120 GVCWSRELEIFVAVSITGTNNTRVMTSPNGITWTTQAAG
-2135 DRINSIV
+2135 GTDWW
-2142 MYSSNAI
+2142 YG
-2149 NWSSLVV
+2149 
-2156 ASSNEINSVCW
+2156 VCW
-2167 SPEVKL
+2167 SPEL
-2173 FVGVG
+2173 GIFASVGTG
-2178 NNTIMTS
+2178 PT
-2185 SNGTSWNLIS
+2185 
-2195 NVSFNWSSVCWSSTL
+2195 
-2210 GMFVAIAFTA
+2210 
-2220 IVAYSYNGL
+2220 
-2229 NWTTRAITSTF
+2229 
-2240 TNMNSICW
+2240 
-2248 SPQLE
+2248 
-2253 LFVCAGFYTRIITS
+2253 
-2267 NDGINW
+2267 
-2273 ISSSPV
+2273 
-2279 FSENIVVI
+2279 NIVM
-2287 CWSPEV
+2287 
-2293 GIFVGRGWNGYL
+2293 
-2305 LTSSLKGRP
+2305 TSSLKGRP
-2314 PTSYNVFDSS
+2314 PTSYNLFDST
-2324 FNSIDETGKW
+2324 FNNIDENGKW
-2334 TFLNIAVSG
+2334 NFLNIAVSG

-2381 KTLTMLDAS
+2381 KTFSMLDAS

-2428 NVMNYYD
+2428 KVMNYYD

-2442 YEQKMNSDLSFTNNY
+2442 YEQKMNSDLSFANNY

-2489 EQILSDLSF
+2489 EQIISDLSF

-2522 NYDLSFELNYY
+2522 NYDLSFEVGYY

-2607 NI
+2607 TI

>member
-6 ITSGTDFIG
+6 ITSGTYFIG

-24 LSNAGN
+24 TSNTDYA
-30 YLRILDFNNNSSD
+30 RVVDFNNNTTG
-43 TYLYSLFKSDNSQ
+43 TYLGVMFSATNK
-56 QPWVGFKPIGVGA
+56 QPWFTFRPLGQMYSEPIMPW
-69 TNIVYPYAATINE
+69 ISYINV

-92 TIQIK
+92 DTQIK
-97 YNIYEYNQISTTIV
+97 YNIYEYNGASTIV
-111 SKGTITT
+111 SKGTIGTYT
-118 FNTPNTLLQ
+118 GASAFLQ
-127 GFTQFWLGRSAFNG
+127 NLTQFWLGRSIWAN
-141 DVFYNGRYNKVA
+141 DLYNGRYNKVA

-159 FALNEANILSTL
+159 FALTEANILSTL

-176 STQTNIINNSTTPT
+176 STQTNIINNST

-225 LNGTGTTSGGYLNII
+225 LNGSGTTSGGYLNII

-246 APISSLISLHNF
+246 APISSLMSLHNF

-285 SGRNIILEVSA
+285 SGRNIVLDVSA
-296 NNAIFIKQGENSH
+296 NNAIFMKQGENSH
-309 NLTNLIS
+309 NLTNLI
-316 GSGSGIVSGSDA
+316 SGSGIVSGSDA

-362 TIYGETLNTRHYS
+362 TIYGETLHTRHYS

-462 DLALSSDGRIVAGSS
+462 DLALSSDGRVVAGSS

-573 GYVTALS
+573 GYVAALS

-602 GQVKTFTISGNTW
+602 GQVKTFTISGTTW
-615 TSKGIIQG
+615 INKGIIQG

-648 PGYGPLGTVTSTGYS
+648 PSPVTASATTSTGWS
-663 YELNNTIQIWEWH
+663 YNAWTNDASTGLDSTSSYTVAVNLGNSNAIAATVNQVAFQAHALSGTNFSIGGVANLEPSSTGNITGTGIALANTFIWGSGNTRTVTLTNLIIGATYQTTFFSMGYDNIPVRIQTFTANNGPSITLDQNMYGQNMGIIINCIFVAGITGTQTFTINPVSNVYQGTTYNDYTFH
-676 RTNALTVPGRSL
+676 FYALANRLIGLPTLSPSDLSYRYNQGS
-688 ASISNAT
+688 ASI
-695 QNEQVR
+695 
-701 LMVSRDT
+701 
-708 WLGGKRKVY
+708 
-717 NTNDKTSSTWEWSN
+717 
-731 GTPWTYYNWDT
+731 
-742 NEPGSLEDNVKIQTT
+742 
-757 GFWHDYY
+757 
-764 NNPSW
+764 
-769 TTEHGPAVYMNT
+769 
-781 TTTTTITGGNIGQT
+781 
-795 YVYGYVGGTSW
+795 YGYVGGTSW

-874 VLAYN
+874 AIAYN

-925 INPLIS
+925 INPL
-931 ATIGMYQGTG
+931 TG
-941 GTIIIND
+941 V
-948 NYIIHRFDNSGI
+948 S
-960 FIPASSGSVEVLIVG
+960 
-975 GGGGGGS
+975 
-982 SSGGGGGAG
+982 
-991 GVIYIPATNVI
+991 
-1002 SGSSYSVVVGAG
+1002 
-1014 GASGTNGQASSVFGA
+1014 
-1029 VAAGGG
+1029 
-1035 MSGQYDSVGG
+1035 
-1045 NGGSG
+1045 
-1050 GGAGADNDGIL
+1050 
-1061 NKGGISSGNSL
+1061 
-1072 GLNNGIANV
+1072 
-1081 GFTYGFR
+1081 
-1088 GGNMTAPR
+1088 
-1096 SNPSGPDR
+1096 
-1104 SAGGGG
+1104 
-1110 AGGQGLDTDPNSTGN
+1110 
-1125 TGQTGMG
+1125 
-1132 SGGVGVVNTILGP
+1132 
-1145 SYYWA
+1145 
-1150 GGGGGGAFENQ
+1150 
-1161 FGGWG
+1161 
-1166 GLGGGGGGGGNGG
+1166 
-1179 VGTGGISAVNSGE
+1179 
-1192 SGSGVNGGNGGANTG
+1192 
-1207 GGGGGSGWPGV
+1207 
-1218 GGRGGSGIVVIR
+1218 
-1230 YLRGSS
+1230 SS

-1250 DISTSSI
+1250 DISTTSI

-1265 SRDVSINSGS
+1265 SRDVSINLGS
-1275 SLRRWKHVFS
+1275 SLRRWKNVFS

-1308 ISGNIIPSLTNLFR
+1308 ISGNIIPSLTNVFR

-1352 NANGSSLGLSTRRWG
+1352 NANGSSLGLNTRRWG
-1367 NAYIRDVSVSSIDV
+1367 NAYLRDVSVSSIDV

-1411 VSIIDVS
+1411 ASSIDVS
-1418 GNLNPLTA
+1418 GNLNPLTN
-1426 NGSSLGLISR
+1426 NGSSLGLIGR

-1470 PNKSWGNAYIRD
+1470 PNKSWGNAHIRD
-1482 VSVSS
+1482 VSISS

-1504 GLPTRVWGNA
+1504 GLPTRVWDNA

-1528 NTISPFLNNGSSLG
+1528 NIIIPFLNNGSSLG

-1550 AYLRDVSVTNID
+1550 AYLRDVSVSNID

-1574 STVSTAQ
+1574 STVTATQ

-1602 TSAFVP
+1602 TSYFVP
-1608 AFSGSVEVLIVGG
+1608 ASNGSVEVLIVGG

-1679 GTSGTHDSGDGTAG
+1679 GTSGTHDSGDGSAG

-1709 GGTSGNILGTNNGT
+1709 GGTSGNILGTNNGI

-1736 MTTARTSGPT
+1736 MTTARSGGPC

-1760 TNPNITGD
+1760 TNSNITGD

-1785 LGPSYYWGGG
+1785 LGPSYYWAGG
-1795 GGGSGYDNQFGGWG
+1795 GGGSGYDSQFGGWG

-1816 GAGNAGGGTGGKS
+1816 GAGNSGGGTGGKS

-1836 GEVGGN
+1836 GQVGGDTN
-1842 THGGN
+1842 GGN

-1861 SSGLGGKGGSG
+1861 YSGVGGKGGSG

-1908 TINGLPYGSGGG
+1908 TINGAAYGSGGG

-1936 SSIVSN
+1936 SSIVSD

-1968 RLSNRGYQEISGD
+1968 RASNRVYQEISGD

-1988 GYYGLAKDAYPGLN
+1988 GHYVLAKDAYPGLN
-2002 PQSSGVKA
+2002 PSSSGAKA

-2069 NSRWEDVCWSPELG
+2069 NSKWEDVCWSPELG

-2135 DRINSIV
+2135 DRVNSIV

-2253 LFVCAGFYTRIITS
+2253 LFVCAGYYTRIITS

-2324 FNSIDETGKW
+2324 FNNIDETGKW
-2334 TFLNIAVSG
+2334 NFLNIAVSG
-2343 TMTAGSTPV
+2343 TMTAGITPV
-2352 SSDDRL
+2352 TSDDRV

-2371 IDQLNPKFYQ
+2371 IDRLNPKFYQ
-2381 KTLTMLDAS
+2381 KTFTMLDAS

-2428 NVMNYYD
+2428 NVMNYD
-2435 ISYTLSY
+2435 VSYVVNSLSY

-2457 EEQRINNDL
+2457 NTQKINNDL

-2522 NYDLSFELNYY
+2522 NYDLSFEVGYY

>member
-1 MSTTS
+1 M
-6 ITSGTDFIG
+6 
-15 KTLIIGSTG
+15 
-24 LSNAGN
+24 
-30 YLRILDFNNNSSD
+30 
-43 TYLYSLFKSDNSQ
+43 
-56 QPWVGFKPIGVGA
+56 
-69 TNIVYPYAATINE
+69 
-82 YYIYVFSFIS
+82 
-92 TIQIK
+92 
-97 YNIYEYNQISTTIV
+97 
-111 SKGTITT
+111 
-118 FNTPNTLLQ
+118 
-127 GFTQFWLGRSAFNG
+127 
-141 DVFYNGRYNKVA
+141 
-153 LYNGDL
+153 
-159 FALNEANILSTL
+159 
-171 LTLVT
+171 
-176 STQTNIINNSTTPT
+176 
-190 TYTFRALG
+190 
-198 TNFLGVV
+198 
-205 VNILNYNTTTG
+205 
-216 SDVSNTAIT
+216 
-225 LNGTGTTSGGYLNII
+225 
-240 GSYLET
+240 
-246 APISSLISLHNF
+246 SLHNF
-258 NSGNKSWKMYAHTI
+258 NSGNKSWKMYAHTL

-296 NNAIFIKQGENSH
+296 NNAIFIKQGDTSH

-316 GSGSGIVSGSDA
+316 GSGTGIVNGSDA

-336 GNLNPLNVNGSS
+336 GNLNPLIVNGSS
-348 IGLATKNWNSAYIN
+348 IGVATKNWNSAYIN

-518 SISLAGSG
+518 CISLAGSG

-648 PGYGPLGTVTSTGYS
+648 PGYGPLGTVSSSVSATAIDYTATPV
-663 YELNNTIQIWEWH
+663 YEINNVSRTWNQH
-676 RTNALTVPGRSL
+676 RSNARTVLGRDL
-688 ASISNAT
+688 AVILNAT
-695 QNEQVR
+695 QNTS
-701 LMVSRDT
+701 VSTLSGRP
-708 WLGGKRKVY
+708 
-717 NTNDKTSSTWEWSN
+717 SN
-731 GTPWTYYNWDT
+731 GSYIIGGSRRSTSTNPAGTTATDFEWVTGAPWSYHNFFPGGSGYGAEPAASNGSVVRFGFYTTSYTMYNQVWDNYGTKDTDYFGAIYGTY
-742 NEPGSLEDNVKIQTT
+742 PTT
-757 GFWHDYY
+757 
-764 NNPSW
+764 
-769 TTEHGPAVYMNT
+769 TTT

-874 VLAYN
+874 AIAYN

-925 INPLIS
+925 INPLTSIS
-931 ATIGMYQGTG
+931 
-941 GTIIIND
+941 
-948 NYIIHRFDNSGI
+948 
-960 FIPASSGSVEVLIVG
+960 
-975 GGGGGGS
+975 
-982 SSGGGGGAG
+982 
-991 GVIYIPATNVI
+991 
-1002 SGSSYSVVVGAG
+1002 
-1014 GASGTNGQASSVFGA
+1014 
-1029 VAAGGG
+1029 
-1035 MSGQYDSVGG
+1035 
-1045 NGGSG
+1045 
-1050 GGAGADNDGIL
+1050 
-1061 NKGGISSGNSL
+1061 
-1072 GLNNGIANV
+1072 
-1081 GFTYGFR
+1081 
-1088 GGNMTAPR
+1088 
-1096 SNPSGPDR
+1096 
-1104 SAGGGG
+1104 
-1110 AGGQGLDTDPNSTGN
+1110 
-1125 TGQTGMG
+1125 
-1132 SGGVGVVNTILGP
+1132 
-1145 SYYWA
+1145 
-1150 GGGGGGAFENQ
+1150 
-1161 FGGWG
+1161 
-1166 GLGGGGGGGGNGG
+1166 
-1179 VGTGGISAVNSGE
+1179 
-1192 SGSGVNGGNGGANTG
+1192 
-1207 GGGGGSGWPGV
+1207 
-1218 GGRGGSGIVVIR
+1218 
-1230 YLRGSS
+1230 SS

-1265 SRDVSINSGS
+1265 SRDVSINLGS

-1308 ISGNIIPSLTNLFR
+1308 ISGNIIPSTTNVFR

-1327 RNWSNAYISDASVSS
+1327 RNWSNAYIIDASVSS

-1352 NANGSSLGLSTRRWG
+1352 LNNGSSLGLNARRWG
-1367 NAYIRDVSVSSIDV
+1367 NAYLRDVSVSIIDV

-1411 VSIIDVS
+1411 TSIIDIS
-1418 GNLNPLTA
+1418 GNLNPLTN
-1426 NGSSLGLISR
+1426 NGSSLGLIGR

-1550 AYLRDVSVTNID
+1550 AYLRDVSVSNID

-1568 PLVSGT
+1568 PLVSG
-1574 STVSTAQ
+1574 SSSVTVAQ

-1593 IIHSFRTTG
+1593 IIHSFTTTG

-1608 AFSGSVEVLIVGG
+1608 ASNVNVEVLIVGG

-1709 GGTSGNILGTNNGT
+1709 GGTSGNILGTNNGV

-1729 YGCSGGN
+1729 YGCSGGH
-1736 MTTARTSGPT
+1736 MTTARGGDPC

-1760 TNPNITGD
+1760 TNSNITGD
-1768 TGQTGMGSGGVG
+1768 TGQTGAGSGGVG
-1780 VVNAI
+1780 IVNAI

-1795 GGGSGYDNQFGGWG
+1795 GGGSGYNNQFGGWG

-1816 GAGNAGGGTGGKS
+1816 GAGNSGGGTGGKS

-1836 GEVGGN
+1836 GQVGGDTN
-1842 THGGN
+1842 GGN

-1861 SSGLGGKGGSG
+1861 YSGLGGKGGSG

-1936 SSIVSN
+1936 SSIVSD
-1942 MIPSITNTYSLGSTS
+1942 MIPSTTNTYSLGSTS

-2002 PQSSGVKA
+2002 PSSSGVKA
-2010 VQTWTVRTPN
+2010 VQTWNGRSASN
-2020 TGTGNHTVG
+2020 EGSYWHGI
-2029 MCWSP
+2029 CWSP
-2034 QRGIFV
+2034 ERGIFV
-2040 AVARTGDSSSM
+2040 AVAYSEGAATRVM
-2051 IQTSSDGINWTSR
+2051 TSSTGITWTSR
-2064 TNTTD
+2064 ASPSNGWISVCWSPQLMLFVAVGIDGANRVMTSPDGITWTGRTSANETSSWYSVCWSPQRSLFVAVSNGGTGRVMTSRDGITWTGRTSSNETNPWNNVCWSPELTLFVAVAFDGANRVMTSPD
-2069 NSRWEDVCWSPELG
+2069 GITWTGRTSSNETNQWWSVCWSPERALFVAVATSGTNQVMTSPDGITWTGRKSSNEGNGWQSVCWSPQLGIFVAVARYGVSQRVMYSFNGITWTGRVSSNETNEWLYVCWSPELG
-2083 LFVAVGFTGTWR
+2083 IFAAISPGGT
-2095 IISSFDGINWPSDRR
+2095 NR
-2110 VVINATSQMF
+2110 VM
-2120 AVCWSAELGIFLACG
+2120 
-2135 DRINSIV
+2135 
-2142 MYSSNAI
+2142 
-2149 NWSSLVV
+2149 
-2156 ASSNEINSVCW
+2156 
-2167 SPEVKL
+2167 
-2173 FVGVG
+2173 
-2178 NNTIMTS
+2178 
-2185 SNGTSWNLIS
+2185 
-2195 NVSFNWSSVCWSSTL
+2195 
-2210 GMFVAIAFTA
+2210 
-2220 IVAYSYNGL
+2220 
-2229 NWTTRAITSTF
+2229 
-2240 TNMNSICW
+2240 
-2248 SPQLE
+2248 
-2253 LFVCAGFYTRIITS
+2253 
-2267 NDGINW
+2267 
-2273 ISSSPV
+2273 
-2279 FSENIVVI
+2279 
-2287 CWSPEV
+2287 
-2293 GIFVGRGWNGYL
+2293 
-2305 LTSSLKGRP
+2305 TSSLKGRP

-2324 FNSIDETGKW
+2324 FNNIDETGKW
-2334 TFLNIAVSG
+2334 NFLNIAISG
-2343 TMTAGSTPV
+2343 TMTAGSTNV
-2352 SSDDRL
+2352 SSDDRV

-2381 KTLTMLDAS
+2381 KTFSMLDAS
-2390 YNGDLSGYAW
+2390 YNGDLSGHAW

-2428 NVMNYYD
+2428 KVMNYYD

-2442 YEQKMNSDLSFTNNY
+2442 YEQKMNSDLSFTNYYNT
-2457 EEQRINNDL
+2457 QKINNDL

-2475 KMGSDISFDVSNNI
+2475 KMNSDISFDVSYNYNNNI